1 MFMLSKGLLCTS
13 GLFAGLFSV
22 LALLVLFWIHT
33 VQAAEY
39 PVVVTDA
46 SGATLTFTRE
56 PARVV
61 SLVPAATEI
70 LLALGC
76 GESLAALTIL
86 GLLLLGTLALG
97 LSLGSVSI
105 PILQGLRPAGLNP
118 DDRTILFQIRLPRV
132 VLAGTVGW
140 SLSIGGVVFQALMRN
155 PLAEPFLLGVSS
167 GAALGAVAGIILGVV
182 FWGGLP
188 MLAFLGALMTIALV
202 LGIARRTRA
211 IDSSTLILTGVI
223 INAFFAALIM
233 VALAAATGEKLHS
246 LLFWLY
252 GDLSRGRFQD
262 LTVLL
267 PLVLFGSVF
276 LLGFARPL
284 NLIAAGEETAA
295 QLGVDVEKVKW
306 AALITVSLLCGA
318 TVAFSGIIGF
328 VGLIVPHLTRLAL
341 GPDHRLLLPAA
352 GLFGASFLITA
363 DLLARVVISP
373 SELPVGII
381 TAFLGAPFF
390 LYLLYLRRRSWIT

>member
-1 MFMLSKGLLCTS
+1 MLTRKKIFGT
-13 GLFAGLFSV
+13 
-22 LALLVLFWIHT
+22 LAILV
-33 VQAAEY
+33 
-39 PVVVTDA
+39 
-46 SGATLTFTRE
+46 
-56 PARVV
+56 
-61 SLVPAATEI
+61 
-70 LLALGC
+70 
-76 GESLAALTIL
+76 
-86 GLLLLGTLALG
+86 LLLLGTLAVG

-105 PILQGLRPAGLNP
+105 PILQGLRSAGLNP
-118 DDRTILFQIRLPRV
+118 DDRAILYQIRLPRV
-132 VLAGTVGW
+132 ILAGTVGW

-188 MLAFLGALMTIALV
+188 MMAFLGALLTIALV
-202 LGIARRTRA
+202 LGIARRTGA

-233 VALAAATGEKLHS
+233 VALATATGEKLHS

-267 PLVLFGSVF
+267 PLVLVGSVF

-363 DLLARVVISP
+363 DLLARVVIAP

>member
-1 MFMLSKGLLCTS
+1 MLTRKKIFGT
-13 GLFAGLFSV
+13 
-22 LALLVLFWIHT
+22 LA
-33 VQAAEY
+33 
-39 PVVVTDA
+39 
-46 SGATLTFTRE
+46 
-56 PARVV
+56 
-61 SLVPAATEI
+61 I
-70 LLALGC
+70 LA
-76 GESLAALTIL
+76 
-86 GLLLLGTLALG
+86 LLLLGTLAMG

-105 PILQGLRPAGLNP
+105 PILQGLRPAGLNS
-118 DDRTILFQIRLPRV
+118 DDRTILYQIRLPRV
-132 VLAGTVGW
+132 ILAGTVGW

-188 MLAFLGALMTIALV
+188 MMAFLGALLTIALV

-233 VALAAATGEKLHS
+233 VALATATGEKLHS

-363 DLLARVVISP
+363 DLLARVVIAP

>member
-1 MFMLSKGLLCTS
+1 MLTRKKIFGT
-13 GLFAGLFSV
+13 
-22 LALLVLFWIHT
+22 LA
-33 VQAAEY
+33 
-39 PVVVTDA
+39 
-46 SGATLTFTRE
+46 
-56 PARVV
+56 
-61 SLVPAATEI
+61 SLV
-70 LLALGC
+70 
-76 GESLAALTIL
+76 
-86 GLLLLGTLALG
+86 LLLLGTLALG

-105 PILQGLRPAGLNP
+105 PILQGLRSAGLNP
-118 DDRTILFQIRLPRV
+118 DDRAILYQIRLPRV
-132 VLAGTVGW
+132 ILAGTVGW

-188 MLAFLGALMTIALV
+188 MMAFLGALLTIALV
-202 LGIARRTRA
+202 LGIARRTGA

-233 VALAAATGEKLHS
+233 VALATATGEKLHS

-306 AALITVSLLCGA
+306 ASLITVSLLCGA

-363 DLLARVVISP
+363 DLLARVVIAP

>member
-1 MFMLSKGLLCTS
+1 LLTRKKIF
-13 GLFAGLFSV
+13 GT
-22 LALLVLFWIHT
+22 LA
-33 VQAAEY
+33 
-39 PVVVTDA
+39 
-46 SGATLTFTRE
+46 
-56 PARVV
+56 
-61 SLVPAATEI
+61 I
-70 LLALGC
+70 LA
-76 GESLAALTIL
+76 
-86 GLLLLGTLALG
+86 LLLLGTLAMG

-118 DDRTILFQIRLPRV
+118 DDRTILYQIRLPRV

-188 MLAFLGALMTIALV
+188 MMAFLGALMTIALV

-233 VALAAATGEKLHS
+233 VALATATGEKLHS

-363 DLLARVVISP
+363 DLLARVVIAP

>member
-1 MFMLSKGLLCTS
+1 LLTRKKIF
-13 GLFAGLFSV
+13 GT
-22 LALLVLFWIHT
+22 LA
-33 VQAAEY
+33 
-39 PVVVTDA
+39 
-46 SGATLTFTRE
+46 
-56 PARVV
+56 
-61 SLVPAATEI
+61 I
-70 LLALGC
+70 LA
-76 GESLAALTIL
+76 
-86 GLLLLGTLALG
+86 LLLLGTLAMG

-118 DDRTILFQIRLPRV
+118 DDRTILYQIRLPRV
-132 VLAGTVGW
+132 ILAGTVGW
-140 SLSIGGVVFQALMRN
+140 SLSIGGVVCQALMRN

-188 MLAFLGALMTIALV
+188 MMAFLGALLTIALV

-233 VALAAATGEKLHS
+233 VALATATGEKLHS

-363 DLLARVVISP
+363 DLLARVVIAP

>member
-1 MFMLSKGLLCTS
+1 ML
-13 GLFAGLFSV
+13 
-22 LALLVLFWIHT
+22 
-33 VQAAEY
+33 
-39 PVVVTDA
+39 
-46 SGATLTFTRE
+46 TRKKIFG
-56 PARVV
+56 
-61 SLVPAATEI
+61 T
-70 LLALGC
+70 
-76 GESLAALTIL
+76 LTIL
-86 GLLLLGTLALG
+86 ALLLLGALALG

-105 PILQGLRPAGLNP
+105 PILQGLRSAGLNP
-118 DDRTILFQIRLPRV
+118 DDRTILYQIRLPRV
-132 VLAGTVGW
+132 ILAGTVGW

-188 MLAFLGALMTIALV
+188 MMAFLGALMTIALV

-233 VALAAATGEKLHS
+233 VALTTATGEKLHS

-267 PLVLFGSVF
+267 PLVLVGSAF

-306 AALITVSLLCGA
+306 ASLITVSLLCGA

-341 GPDHRLLLPAA
+341 GPDHRLLLPAS
-352 GLFGASFLITA
+352 GLFGASFLIAA
-363 DLLARVVISP
+363 DLLARVVIAP

-390 LYLLYLRRRSWIT
+390 LYLLYLKRRSWIT

>member
-1 MFMLSKGLLCTS
+1 LLTRKKIF
-13 GLFAGLFSV
+13 GT
-22 LALLVLFWIHT
+22 LAILV
-33 VQAAEY
+33 
-39 PVVVTDA
+39 
-46 SGATLTFTRE
+46 
-56 PARVV
+56 
-61 SLVPAATEI
+61 
-70 LLALGC
+70 
-76 GESLAALTIL
+76 
-86 GLLLLGTLALG
+86 LLLLGTLAVG

-105 PILQGLRPAGLNP
+105 PILQGLRSAGLNP
-118 DDRTILFQIRLPRV
+118 DDRAILYQIRLPRV
-132 VLAGTVGW
+132 ILAGTVGW

-188 MLAFLGALMTIALV
+188 MMAFLGALLTIALV
-202 LGIARRTRA
+202 LGIARRTGA

-233 VALAAATGEKLHS
+233 VALATATGEKLHS

-267 PLVLFGSVF
+267 PLVLVGSVF

-363 DLLARVVISP
+363 DLLARVVIAP

>member
-1 MFMLSKGLLCTS
+1 MLTRKKIFGT
-13 GLFAGLFSV
+13 
-22 LALLVLFWIHT
+22 LA
-33 VQAAEY
+33 
-39 PVVVTDA
+39 
-46 SGATLTFTRE
+46 
-56 PARVV
+56 
-61 SLVPAATEI
+61 I
-70 LLALGC
+70 LA
-76 GESLAALTIL
+76 
-86 GLLLLGTLALG
+86 LLLLGTLAMG

-105 PILQGLRPAGLNP
+105 PILQGLRSAGLNP
-118 DDRTILFQIRLPRV
+118 DDRTILYQIRLPRV

-188 MLAFLGALMTIALV
+188 MMAFLGALMTIALV

-233 VALAAATGEKLHS
+233 VALATATGEKLHS

-363 DLLARVVISP
+363 DLLARVVIAP

>member
-1 MFMLSKGLLCTS
+1 LLTRKKIF
-13 GLFAGLFSV
+13 GT
-22 LALLVLFWIHT
+22 LAILV
-33 VQAAEY
+33 
-39 PVVVTDA
+39 
-46 SGATLTFTRE
+46 
-56 PARVV
+56 
-61 SLVPAATEI
+61 
-70 LLALGC
+70 
-76 GESLAALTIL
+76 
-86 GLLLLGTLALG
+86 LLLLGTLALG

-118 DDRTILFQIRLPRV
+118 DDRTILYQIRLPRV
-132 VLAGTVGW
+132 ILAGTVGW

-188 MLAFLGALMTIALV
+188 MMAFLGALVTIALV
-202 LGIARRTRA
+202 LGIARRTLA

-233 VALAAATGEKLHS
+233 VALATATGEKLHS

-267 PLVLFGSVF
+267 PLVLVGSVF

-306 AALITVSLLCGA
+306 ASLITVSLLCGA

-341 GPDHRLLLPAA
+341 GPDHRLLLPAS

-363 DLLARVVISP
+363 DLLARIVIAP

-390 LYLLYLRRRSWIT
+390 LYLLYLRRRSWIA

>member
-1 MFMLSKGLLCTS
+1 
-13 GLFAGLFSV
+13 
-22 LALLVLFWIHT
+22 
-33 VQAAEY
+33 
-39 PVVVTDA
+39 
-46 SGATLTFTRE
+46 
-56 PARVV
+56 
-61 SLVPAATEI
+61 
-70 LLALGC
+70 
-76 GESLAALTIL
+76 
-86 GLLLLGTLALG
+86 
-97 LSLGSVSI
+97 
-105 PILQGLRPAGLNP
+105 
-118 DDRTILFQIRLPRV
+118 
-132 VLAGTVGW
+132 VGW

-188 MLAFLGALMTIALV
+188 MMAFLGALLTIALV

-233 VALAAATGEKLHS
+233 VALATATGEKLHS

-252 GDLSRGRFQD
+252 GDLSRGRFRD

-267 PLVLFGSVF
+267 PLILVGSAF

-306 AALITVSLLCGA
+306 ASLITVSLLCGA

-341 GPDHRLLLPAA
+341 GPDHRLLLPAS
-352 GLFGASFLITA
+352 GLFGASFLIAA
-363 DLLARVVISP
+363 DLLARVVIAP

-390 LYLLYLRRRSWIT
+390 LYLLYLRRRAWIT

>member
-1 MFMLSKGLLCTS
+1 MLTRKKIFGT
-13 GLFAGLFSV
+13 
-22 LALLVLFWIHT
+22 LA
-33 VQAAEY
+33 
-39 PVVVTDA
+39 
-46 SGATLTFTRE
+46 
-56 PARVV
+56 
-61 SLVPAATEI
+61 I
-70 LLALGC
+70 LA
-76 GESLAALTIL
+76 
-86 GLLLLGTLALG
+86 LLLLGTLAMG

-105 PILQGLRPAGLNP
+105 PILQGLRPPGLNP
-118 DDRTILFQIRLPRV
+118 DDRTILYQIRLPRV
-132 VLAGTVGW
+132 ILAGTVGW

-167 GAALGAVAGIILGVV
+167 GAALGAVAGIVLGVV

-188 MLAFLGALMTIALV
+188 MMAFLGALLTIALV

-233 VALAAATGEKLHS
+233 VALATATGEKLHS

-363 DLLARVVISP
+363 DLLARVVIAP

>member
-1 MFMLSKGLLCTS
+1 LLTRKKIF
-13 GLFAGLFSV
+13 GT
-22 LALLVLFWIHT
+22 LA
-33 VQAAEY
+33 
-39 PVVVTDA
+39 
-46 SGATLTFTRE
+46 
-56 PARVV
+56 
-61 SLVPAATEI
+61 I
-70 LLALGC
+70 LA
-76 GESLAALTIL
+76 
-86 GLLLLGTLALG
+86 LLLLGTLAMG

-105 PILQGLRPAGLNP
+105 PILQGLRSAGLNP
-118 DDRTILFQIRLPRV
+118 DDRTILYQVRLPRV
-132 VLAGTVGW
+132 ILAGTVGW

-188 MLAFLGALMTIALV
+188 MMAFLGALMTIALV

-233 VALAAATGEKLHS
+233 VALATATGEKLHS

-267 PLVLFGSVF
+267 PLILVGSAF

-363 DLLARVVISP
+363 DLLARVVIAP